1 MAIDI
6 EIKQSGIFKRELNI
20 KDIAAGKYKYGVM
33 DEYWRLDEGS
43 LDGENIVIYNPEH
56 IGRGMEITWRPG
68 IKDSITIHL
77 PLPTTAYDV
86 DMCFDIVRRICK
98 IWKAKSFLHDGE
110 VITVNEIDEYAY
122 RHKENI
128 ISILKSMEDVDSD
141 NSSRIILCT
150 KFPLKLTSHDLY
162 QFGENGDLEGFA
174 NLLHSKQVQDLYYA
188 VSRVY
193 RMQDGS
199 YFGAYAIGAN
209 IDSIIPIKPEV
220 PLMMKDP
227 LTGEALKCDK
237 FVVMIGSSDNPDIG
251 GNISYEDFASG
262 IGIDKL
268 EKFDENHV
276 ILRNFSEEMVKD
288 FTSKYPDPLK

>member
-6 EIKQSGIFKRELNI
+6 EIKQSGIIKRELNLQ
-20 KDIAAGKYKYGVM
+20 DITAGKYRYGVM

-43 LDGENIVIYNPEH
+43 LDGENIVFYNPEH
-56 IGRGMEITWRPG
+56 IGRGVEITWRPG
-68 IKDSITIHL
+68 IKDSITIRL

-98 IWKAKSFLHDGE
+98 TWKAKSFVHDGE
-110 VITVNEIDEYAY
+110 VVAVNEIDEYAY
-122 RHKENI
+122 RHKVNI
-128 ISILKSMEDVDSD
+128 ISILESMEEVDRD
-141 NSSRIILCT
+141 NSSRIILCA
-150 KFPLKLTSHDLY
+150 KFPLKFNSYDLY
-162 QFGENGDLEGFA
+162 QFGKNGDLEGFA

-227 LTGEALKCDK
+227 VTGEDLKCDK

-251 GNISYEDFASG
+251 GNISYEDFADG
-262 IGIDKL
+262 IGINNL

-276 ILRNFSEEMVKD
+276 ILRDFSEEMVKD
-288 FTSKYPDPLK
+288 FASKYPEPLK